1 MTVMIGN
8 FRDPAAKGRAMAHA
22 SRSGGGTTLARGA
35 IGLREVLFQS
45 VTSMAPAG
53 AVALSIAA
61 GATYAGGALPLAVLL
76 ALIACLLV
84 ASSIGQLAKHLP
96 SAGSVYTYPAEAI
109 HPAIGFLVGW
119 GYALVEALIG
129 PLTTVIFG
137 YLVASVLNSEA
148 NWPLT
153 TTWVCFMIAATIAIA
168 LLNYRGVQVSARA
181 GTILGA
187 FEILVFLALAIWLIV
202 KAGSGN
208 TLSVFSLH
216 FATIKG
222 YKGFSGIAAGSIY
235 TVLAFIGF
243 EASAPLAE
251 EASNP
256 RRTIPR
262 AVLISCLAIGVFY
275 VITTYAGDVFFGP
288 HRYVSF
294 GALGGGSPW
303 IQLGRDVWGVG
314 WVIVFLAIVN
324 STFANGNAG
333 TLAATRTWFAMSRIG
348 VLPRPLATLHP
359 KWRSPYVGVMVQGVI
374 TLAVGL
380 PLGIHFG
387 PTEAFIF
394 LATILTGV
402 MIAIYMVFN
411 LSCICYYL
419 RRARPE
425 FNILLHL
432 IIPVL
437 GILAFIPAWFTALG
451 LGGSFLK
458 FVVPLSYPVSETGLA
473 IGIWYV
479 LGIVVLVTLYVRHPE
494 RLPEMRRVFADEPVG
509 TPGEPVTEGA

>member
-153 TTWVCFMIAATIAIA
+153 TTWVCFMIGATIAIA

-187 FEILVFLALAIWLIV
+187 FEILVFLALAIWLIA

-275 VITTYAGDVFFGP
+275 VITTYAGDVYFGP
-288 HRYVSF
+288 HRYVAF

-314 WVIVFLAIVN
+314 WVLVFLAIVN

-333 TLAATRTWFAMSRIG
+333 TLAATRTWFAMARVG

-359 KWRSPYVGVMVQGVI
+359 KWRSPYVGVMVQAVI

-402 MIAIYMVFN
+402 MISIYIVFN

-419 RRARPE
+419 RRARSE